1 MFNKDVLK
9 KNSILIFDFFDD
21 CLQNIYN
28 KINKIKIGN
37 LELDIDLKLEKIY
50 KVNFSDYINSDYRIY
65 TCTFI
70 FDTTEIE
77 FGICVYFNR
86 TNYYY
91 CDVNQ
96 KNDPKSI
103 EIIFS
108 DFSEKNLKDCY
119 IEYNN
124 HKFDVKENFNDIKT
138 RKRISIINI
147 DLNKIKLPKKKN
159 KQKGEKDIE
168 FTTKGINFKNILISI
183 YKGKN
188 SDNIIGI
195 FKNQPYTHFDINKKQ
210 IIKDL
215 KNIIEP
221 SKNYLNYK
229 NNKSFDI
236 YFNNINHKN
245 PIYKEG
251 LIKSEEFYQNSEI
264 EKFFLKYNPLLD
276 ECDLEIYKLYS
287 EFLLL
292 FPKIKN
298 KTKNQTYFYIK
309 QYYFSK
315 KAIENFRKTIP
326 NNITEKEKI
335 ILEYTACR
343 VLFALLSNE
352 KGNYVEEIFEFID
365 FKNENS
371 IYHAA
376 VEHNKR
382 FINLLKEDSEIF
394 PFFLQLNSGSSSNYL
409 DQNNL
414 ILSSRISMLS
424 LNQIRNHLKSCILD
438 YGIRIKVLS
447 YFNALTLTE
456 TRITIF
462 SEINIFGNY
471 LTNLDINNDY
481 EYNKRFVLSNIMKHE
496 QFGHIKFS
504 INDSSFNLDN
514 PPFIKSISQYE
525 SYSPVETY
533 SPLNDEFNEIYD
545 PNLSSN
551 DRGESGYSFS
561 FYLTRG
567 DKSLYNFLE
576 NKDANFKELFQ
587 SVELMVS
594 NDLSEFCKK
603 LKKLV
608 DENGNE
614 EKKEE
619 EIKQEKEKKVK
630 GKLFLYKK
638 NNEEIIITGI
648 PRTEK
653 I

>member
-1 MFNKDVLK
+1 MFNKGVLK
-9 KNSILIFDFFDD
+9 KNSILIFDFFNDY
-21 CLQNIYN
+21 LQNTNN

-37 LELDIDLKLEKIY
+37 LKFDIDLKKEKIY

-65 TCTFI
+65 TCILI

-77 FGICVYFNR
+77 FGICIYFER

-108 DFSEKNLKDCY
+108 DFSEKNLNDCY

-124 HKFDVKENFNDIKT
+124 HKLDVKENFDDIKT

-147 DLNKIKLPKKKN
+147 DLNKLKLPKKKN
-159 KQKGEKDIE
+159 KQKGKENIE

-195 FKNQPYTHFDINKKQ
+195 FKNQPYYQFDVNKKQ
-210 IIKDL
+210 IINDL

-221 SKNYLNYK
+221 SKKYLNYENK
-229 NNKSFDI
+229 KSFND
-236 YFNNINHKN
+236 YFNNIDYKN
-245 PIYKEG
+245 PTYKEG
-251 LIKSEEFYQNSEI
+251 LIKSEEFYQNAEI
-264 EKFFLKYNPLLD
+264 EKFFSKYKPSLD
-276 ECDLEIYKLYS
+276 EDDLEIYKLYC

-298 KTKNQTYFYIK
+298 KNKKQTYFYIN

-343 VLFALLSNE
+343 VLFSLLSNE
-352 KGNYVEEIFEFID
+352 KGNCIEEIFEFID

-371 IYHAA
+371 IYHDAI
-376 VEHNKR
+376 EHNKK
-382 FINLLKEDSEIF
+382 FINLLKEESEIF
-394 PFFLQLNSGSSSNYL
+394 PFFLQLNSGSTSNYL

-424 LNQIRNHLKSCILD
+424 LNQIKNHLKSCILD
-438 YGIRIKVLS
+438 YGIRIKILS
-447 YFNALTLTE
+447 HFNAITLTE
-456 TRITIF
+456 TRITSF

-471 LTNLDINNDY
+471 LTNLNINNDFNF
-481 EYNKRFVLSNIMKHE
+481 NKRFVLSNIMKHE

-514 PPFIKSISQYE
+514 PYFIKTNSQYE

-533 SPLNDEFNEIYD
+533 CPLNDEFNEIYD

-567 DKSLYNFLE
+567 DESLYNFLE
-576 NKDANFKELFQ
+576 NKYANFKELFQ

-594 NDLSEFCKK
+594 NDLTEFCKK

-614 EKKEE
+614 EKEE
-619 EIKQEKEKKVK
+619 EELKQEKEKKVK
-630 GKLFLYKK
+630 GKLFLFKK
-638 NNEEIIITGI
+638 NNEKIIITGI
-648 PRTEK
+648 PKTEK
-653 I
+653 F